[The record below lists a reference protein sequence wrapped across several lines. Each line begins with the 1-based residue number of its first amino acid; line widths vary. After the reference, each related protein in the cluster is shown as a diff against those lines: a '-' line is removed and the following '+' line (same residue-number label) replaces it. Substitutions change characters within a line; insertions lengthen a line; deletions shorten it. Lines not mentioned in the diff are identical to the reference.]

1 MLRGPLVSDAAA
13 AATDTRP
20 QVVMKLRSDSSEK
33 PLSGLIDAAAER
45 KIEQKFAQSLQFLNQ
60 FRTNLLE
67 EHPRFD
73 KNEAILKDFIRNSKV
88 RMHANVPLAESL

>member
-1 MLRGPLVSDAAA
+1 
-13 AATDTRP
+13 
-20 QVVMKLRSDSSEK
+20 MKLRSNSSEK

-45 KIEQKFAQSLQFLNQ
+45 KIEQKFAQSLKFLNQ

-73 KNEAILKDFIRNSKV
+73 KNEAVLKEFIRNSKV
-88 RMHANVPLAESL
+88 RMPCQGPCASTDCKQS